1 MDTQAHSPTP
11 LDQLH
16 TAFGDLL
23 QENILMAN
31 YTTAHV
37 GGPVD
42 AALIAQSAAELENS
56 VQRLWQMN
64 IPFYLLGSGSNV
76 LVSDAG
82 IRGVVVINRAH
93 TVKIDTHTNPPTVW
107 AESGA
112 NLSGMARQLALRGL
126 SGLEWAANVPG
137 SVGGAVYGNAGA
149 FGMDIKSSL
158 ILAEILHRKEGM
170 QNLSSAR
177 LEFDY
182 RTSIL
187 KHTPGQAIVLAA
199 RFGLATSTKDEVQAR
214 MDSYTAQRRHLQPP
228 GASLGSMFKNPKGDY
243 AGRLIEAAGL
253 KGTRI
258 GGAQISK
265 LHANFFVNDQQASAK
280 DIWEL
285 IQLAR
290 RTVQDKFGVNL
301 ELEVELLGDWPEVY
315 TGQK

>member
-1 MDTQAHSPTP
+1 MRTIHTSTSLEP
-11 LDQLH
+11 LRA
-16 TAFGDLL
+16 AFGGRL

-42 AALIAQSAAELENS
+42 AAVIAQSAAELES
-56 VQRLWQMN
+56 AVQSLWN
-64 IPFYLLGSGSNV
+64 LGIPFYLLGSGSNV

-93 TVKIDTHTNPPTVW
+93 TVKIDTHTSPPTVW

-112 NLSGMARQLALRGL
+112 NLSGTARQLALRGL

-149 FGMDIKSSL
+149 FGMDVKASL
-158 ILAEILHRKEGM
+158 LLAEILHRTEGR
-170 QNLSSAR
+170 QSWPGAR

-182 RTSIL
+182 RSSIL
-187 KHTPGQAIVLAA
+187 KRDPGQAVVLAA
-199 RFGLATSTKDEVQAR
+199 RFELTTSTKEEVQAR
-214 MDSYTAQRRHLQPP
+214 MDSNNAQRRRSQPA
-228 GASLGSMFKNPKGDY
+228 GASLGSMFKNPAGDY

-265 LHANFFVNDQQASAK
+265 MHANFFVNDQQARAA
-280 DIWEL
+280 DIWGL
-285 IQLAR
+285 IQLAK
-290 RTVQDKFGVNL
+290 RTVQDKFGVGL
-301 ELEVELLGDWPEVY
+301 ELEVELLGDWN
-315 TGQK
+315 G

>member
-1 MDTQAHSPTP
+1 MYNQANTLTP
-11 LDQLH
+11 LTQLRN
-16 TAFGDLL
+16 AFGDRL
-23 QENILMAN
+23 QENMLMAN

-42 AALIAQSAAELENS
+42 AALIAQSASELES
-56 VQRLWQMN
+56 AVQRLWQMN

-82 IRGVVVINRAH
+82 LRGVVVINRAH

-158 ILAEILHRKEGM
+158 ILAEILHRKEGR
-170 QNLSSAR
+170 QNWSSVR

-187 KHTPGQAIVLAA
+187 KRTPVQAIVLAA
-199 RFGLATSTKDEVQAR
+199 RFELATSTKGEVQAR
-214 MDSYTAQRRHLQPP
+214 MDSYNDQRRRSQPP

-243 AGRLIEAAGL
+243 AGHLIEAAGL

-265 LHANFFVNDQQASAK
+265 LHANFFVNDQQACAK

-285 IQLAR
+285 IQLAH

-301 ELEVELLGDWPEVY
+301 ELEVELLGDWPE
-315 TGQK
+315 G